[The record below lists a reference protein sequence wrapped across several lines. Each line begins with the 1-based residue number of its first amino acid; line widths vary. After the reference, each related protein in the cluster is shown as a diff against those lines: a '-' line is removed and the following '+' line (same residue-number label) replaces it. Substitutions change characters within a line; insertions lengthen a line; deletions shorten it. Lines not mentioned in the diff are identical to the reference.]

1 MELYNCPAAVQ
12 NLGAAAMQLARAWS
26 DSVLKYRFSTR
37 FSNPRSS
44 FATNAL
50 AMLGA
55 LVLSVFCLGQAE
67 APKAVATDSDVVNVN
82 EVTLDLMVR
91 DKKGRP
97 VSDLKPGDIA
107 VTDGGTPVKISNL
120 RTVTGER
127 GADHMLTLVFDRLN
141 LAASYNAR
149 EIAGKILKTIPQ
161 DSFSFS
167 VLKTQGRL
175 LLYQDFTSDRS
186 ALTHAIY
193 LVTDPDTAD
202 KSDGAIQPE
211 KRLLAIAKTGA
222 DDSGTSVTALERSTA
237 QVMFAA
243 LQESQRILQEQHTQ
257 PALSG
262 VLALARTQRKLPGRK
277 IIIYFTQGLHQ
288 DASTGEMLHDIIE
301 SANRSDVGIYAIDVN
316 ALTAQADQSLMAMTA
331 MGGAR
336 SAAAQAGPGPT
347 SSGSGGAMQPLPQDP
362 PGLTSMA
369 ATETV
374 SFEMG
379 NPNANKNPLAD
390 FAERTGGARLGPDE
404 NLKKRIRQMMDDM
417 TADYEAYYVPP
428 IENFDGQFRSIAV
441 KAIRDGLK
449 VHSRAGYFALPPDSG
464 TAVRPLAMPVMKA
477 LAETQLPSE
486 LKFRSRVLQLGDM
499 SAGNENTMVV
509 EVPVAELE
517 TRDDPNSNLYS
528 LRVSR
533 VGQIKYKAGA
543 VVEHFSE
550 DVPRHGA
557 LDAKASAQSDFITM
571 QRNFTAGPGEYVME
585 AAILD
590 RISGKTAA
598 QRMEFEV
605 PGEATGLSL
614 SDVTMVQRM
623 VPSPREAD
631 PDEPLQYG
639 NAKVVPNLSSRVAH
653 GQKQI
658 SFFFLVHPDSSS
670 LDQPTLEMDVLK
682 SGEQIAQVPLQL
694 RKTSGPAVIPY
705 LASIQSSSLSSGD
718 YQVIERLT
726 QSGKTVE
733 KEMAFRVD
741 GPELA
746 NATKP
751 DGAAGAAN
759 PTDNYSDA
767 VTASDLQPLA
777 DGSKGHRLVITS
789 LPAGA
794 VPPPSAE
801 ELQAIIG
808 SARKRALDY
817 SKSLPNFVCV
827 EVTSRSV
834 DTGGN
839 GKWKHRDSIAEL
851 LRYHDNQETRT
862 TLEINGQRSSLKRAD
877 MNSSWPLSVG
887 EFGAMLSLV
896 FEPTSKAEFEW
907 KEAATREDRSG
918 TVQVLS
924 YRVKRD
930 DATITLG
937 QGNDQVGAG
946 FHGLVYIDGATG
958 GVQRISLEAD
968 DLPRSFSMT
977 AASMTVDYD
986 YASIADRDYLL
997 PVRSTVRLQRHHKSI
1012 ELNELAFRGYR
1023 RFASKTKIKMVQ

>member
-1 MELYNCPAAVQ
+1 MK
-12 NLGAAAMQLARAWS
+12 
-26 DSVLKYRFSTR
+26 VL
-37 FSNPRSS
+37 
-44 FATNAL
+44 
-50 AMLGA
+50 
-55 LVLSVFCLGQAE
+55 AE
-67 APKAVATDSDVVNVN
+67 A
-82 EVTLDLMVR
+82 
-91 DKKGRP
+91 
-97 VSDLKPGDIA
+97 
-107 VTDGGTPVKISNL
+107 
-120 RTVTGER
+120 
-127 GADHMLTLVFDRLN
+127 
-141 LAASYNAR
+141 
-149 EIAGKILKTIPQ
+149 
-161 DSFSFS
+161 
-167 VLKTQGRL
+167 
-175 LLYQDFTSDRS
+175 
-186 ALTHAIY
+186 
-193 LVTDPDTAD
+193 
-202 KSDGAIQPE
+202 
-211 KRLLAIAKTGA
+211 
-222 DDSGTSVTALERSTA
+222 
-237 QVMFAA
+237 
-243 LQESQRILQEQHTQ
+243 
-257 PALSG
+257 
-262 VLALARTQRKLPGRK
+262 
-277 IIIYFTQGLHQ
+277 
-288 DASTGEMLHDIIE
+288 
-301 SANRSDVGIYAIDVN
+301 
-316 ALTAQADQSLMAMTA
+316 
-331 MGGAR
+331 
-336 SAAAQAGPGPT
+336 
-347 SSGSGGAMQPLPQDP
+347 
-362 PGLTSMA
+362 
-369 ATETV
+369 
-374 SFEMG
+374 
-379 NPNANKNPLAD
+379 
-390 FAERTGGARLGPDE
+390 
-404 NLKKRIRQMMDDM
+404 
-417 TADYEAYYVPP
+417 
-428 IENFDGQFRSIAV
+428 
-441 KAIRDGLK
+441 
-449 VHSRAGYFALPPDSG
+449 
-464 TAVRPLAMPVMKA
+464 
-477 LAETQLPSE
+477 QLPAE
-486 LKFRSRVLQLGDM
+486 LKFRSRVLRLGDLPN
-499 SAGNENTMVV
+499 GNENALVV
-509 EVPVAELE
+509 EVPVSELE
-517 TRDDPNSNLYS
+517 TRDDVNGNLYS
-528 LRVSR
+528 LRVSI
-533 VGQIKYKAGA
+533 VAQIKSKTGT

-557 LDAKASAQSDFITM
+557 IDAKASVQSDSITM

-585 AAILD
+585 VAIID
-590 RISGKTAA
+590 RVSGRTAA
-598 QRMEFEV
+598 QRLDFEV
-605 PGEATGLSL
+605 PKDPSGPSL
-614 SDVTMVQRM
+614 SDVAIVQRM
-623 VPSPREAD
+623 IPSSAD
-631 PDEPLQYG
+631 VDSEDPMRYG
-639 NAKVVPNLSSRVAH
+639 SSTVVPDVSGSVAH
-653 GQKQI
+653 GRKEI

-726 QSGKTVE
+726 ENGKTVE

-759 PTDNYSDA
+759 PTDNDSDA

-907 KEAATREDRSG
+907 KEAATREERNG
-918 TVQVLS
+918 TGQVLS

-958 GVQRISLEAD
+958 GVQRISLEA
-968 DLPRSFSMT
+968 
-977 AASMTVDYD
+977 
-986 YASIADRDYLL
+986 
-997 PVRSTVRLQRHHKSI
+997 
-1012 ELNELAFRGYR
+1012 
-1023 RFASKTKIKMVQ
+1023 

>member
-1 MELYNCPAAVQ
+1 MGLYNRPAAVQ

-37 FSNPRSS
+37 FSVPRRSV
-44 FATNAL
+44 ATATL
-50 AMLGA
+50 SLLVAP
-55 LVLSVFCLGQAE
+55 VLSVFCLGQAE
-67 APKAVATDSDVVNVN
+67 APKTAPAESDVVNVN

-97 VSDLKPGDIA
+97 VSDLRPGDLV

-120 RTVTGER
+120 RAVTGEH
-127 GADHMLTLVFDRLN
+127 GTDHMLTMVFDRLN

-149 EIAGKILKTIPQ
+149 EIAGKIFKIIPQ

-175 LLYQDFTSDRS
+175 MLYQDFTSDRT

-193 LVTDPDTAD
+193 LATDPDMAGKD
-202 KSDGAIQPE
+202 DGAIRPE
-211 KRLLAIAKTGA
+211 KRLIAIAKTGT
-222 DDSGTSVTALERSTA
+222 DDLGASVSPKERSTA

-243 LQESQRILQEQHTQ
+243 LQESQRILQDQHTQ
-257 PALSG
+257 PSLSG
-262 VLALARTQRKLPGRK
+262 VLALARTEQKLPGRK
-277 IIIYFTQGLHQ
+277 IVIYFTQGLHQ
-288 DASTGEMLHDIIE
+288 DASTGEMLRDIIE

-336 SAAAQAGPGPT
+336 AAAAQAGPGPT

-390 FAERTGGARLGPDE
+390 FVARTGGAYLGPDE
-404 NLKKRIRQMMDDM
+404 SLKKRIHQMMDDM
-417 TADYEAYYVPP
+417 TSDYVAYYVPP
-428 IENFDGQFRSIAV
+428 VENFDGQFRPITV
-441 KAIRDGLK
+441 KPVREGLK
-449 VHSRAGYFALPPDSG
+449 IHSRAGYFALPPDSG
-464 TAVRPLAMPVMKA
+464 TAVRPFEAPLMKVLAQA
-477 LAETQLPSE
+477 QLPSE
-486 LKFRSRVLQLGDM
+486 LKFRSRVLRLGDM

-528 LRVSR
+528 LRVSI
-533 VGQIKYKAGA
+533 VGQIKNKAGA

-557 LDAKASAQSDFITM
+557 LDSKASAQSDFITM
-571 QRNFTAGPGEYVME
+571 QRNFIAGPGEYVME

-598 QRMEFEV
+598 QRVEFEV
-605 PGEATGLSL
+605 PDEAAGLSL
-614 SDVTMVQRM
+614 SDVSMVQRM
-623 VPSPREAD
+623 VPFPREAD

-705 LASIQSSSLSSGD
+705 LASIQSASLPSGD

-733 KEMAFRVD
+733 SEMSFRME

-746 NATKP
+746 DATKP
-751 DGAAGAAN
+751 DDAVRTAN
-759 PTDNYSDA
+759 SADNDSDT
-767 VTASDLQPLA
+767 VTASDLQSPA
-777 DGSKGHRLVITS
+777 DGSKGRRLVITS

-794 VPPPSAE
+794 VPPPSPE
-801 ELQAIIG
+801 ELQTIIA

-817 SKSLPNFVCV
+817 SKSLPNFICV
-827 EVTSRSV
+827 EATNRSV
-834 DTGGN
+834 DARGN
-839 GKWKHRDSIAEL
+839 GKWKQRDSIAEL

-887 EFGAMLSLV
+887 EFGAMLNLV
-896 FEPTSKAEFEW
+896 FQPASKTEFEW

-924 YRVKRD
+924 YRVKQEN
-930 DATITLG
+930 ATITLG
-937 QGNDQVGAG
+937 QGNDQVGVG
-946 FHGLVYIDGATG
+946 FHGLVYIDVATG
-958 GVQRISLEAD
+958 GVQRITLQAD
-968 DLPRSFSMT
+968 DLPRNFSMT

-986 YASIADRDYLL
+986 YTTIANRDYLL
-997 PVRSTVRLQRHHKSI
+997 PVRSTVSLQRHHKAV
-1012 ELNELAFRGYR
+1012 ELNEIAFRSYR
-1023 RFASKTKIKMVQ
+1023 RFASRSKIKLLQ